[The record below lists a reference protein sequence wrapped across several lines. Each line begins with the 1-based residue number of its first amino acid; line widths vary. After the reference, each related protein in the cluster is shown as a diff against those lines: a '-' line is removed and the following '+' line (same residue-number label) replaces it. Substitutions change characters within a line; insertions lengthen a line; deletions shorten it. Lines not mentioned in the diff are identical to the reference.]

1 MARITV
7 EDCLEHVA
15 NRFCLVR
22 LASKRAKQLLSG
34 SPAVTDFRG
43 NREIVG
49 ALREIADGKVK
60 FLSKVDQE
68 LNSPEVS
75 FELPASKENTTVV
88 SPATP
93 ESTSETVEASP

>member
-49 ALREIADGKVK
+49 ALREIAAGKVK
-60 FLSKVDQE
+60 FLSKAEQE
-68 LNSPEVS
+68 LESPEVS
-75 FELPASKENTTVV
+75 FELPTSEENTTVV
-88 SPATP
+88 SSASS
-93 ESTSETVEASP
+93 ESSAESVEASP